1 MSSVK
6 EQNSIPT
13 GKVERAARFALTG
26 AKLGVNYVKHYTRK
40 LLDPEV
46 SKEELHE
53 ANAEDIYD
61 VLSNLKGSALKV
73 AQMLSLDRGFLP
85 PAYARRFALSQ
96 YNAPPLSGPLVV
108 NTFLKTLGKTPSQL
122 FDRFNPHAAHAAS
135 IGQVHE
141 AWKNGKKLAVK
152 IQYPGVA
159 HSVKSDLRIVKPIA
173 IRIVGLQEA
182 DMDQYFEEVETKLL
196 EETNYR
202 LELQRSQELSAV
214 CNHLPNLIFPRY
226 YPEYSSDRI
235 ITMDWLDGLHLQDFL
250 ATQPSQDVRNRAGQ
264 ALWDFYQFQVHH
276 LRKVH
281 ADPHPGN
288 FLFQADGQVGIID
301 FGCVK
306 EIPQDF
312 YENYFAL
319 TRPELLR
326 DEAHR
331 RQIFRALGI
340 LHPSDTEKEI
350 RFFTELF
357 QKLIDLTT
365 LPFQRE
371 IFDFGD
377 AGFFE
382 EIYTY
387 TDYVY
392 SLPEVRHSK
401 IVRGTRHSLYVNR
414 TYFGLYSIL
423 GDLKAQVKTS
433 WQHIEQLKQYVP
445 ARVPSGGQLLPSE
458 CVSEG

>member
-1 MSSVK
+1 MK

-13 GKVERAARFALTG
+13 TKVERAARFALTG

-40 LLDPEV
+40 LVDPDLP
-46 SKEELHE
+46 KDALHE
-53 ANAEDIYD
+53 ANAEDIYE

-96 YNAPPLSGPLVV
+96 YSAPPLSGPLVV
-108 NTFLKTLGKTPSQL
+108 NTFLKTLGKPPGQI
-122 FDRFNPHAAHAAS
+122 FDRFNLHATHAAS

-141 AWKNGKKLAVK
+141 AWKEGKRLAVK

-202 LELQRSQELSAV
+202 LELQRSQELSAQ
-214 CNHLPNLIFPRY
+214 CKHLPNLIFPKY
-226 YPEYSSDRI
+226 YPAYSSDKI
-235 ITMDWLDGLHLQDFL
+235 ITMDWLEGRHLPDFL
-250 ATQPSQDVRNRAGQ
+250 ATNPDQQTRNRAGQ
-264 ALWDFYQFQVHH
+264 ALWDFYQFQIHH

-288 FLFQADGQVGIID
+288 FLFQPDGRVGIID

-326 DEAHR
+326 NEAHR
-331 RQIFRALGI
+331 MQIFRELGI

-350 RFFTELF
+350 QFFSELF

-365 LPFQRE
+365 LPFQQDY
-371 IFDFGD
+371 FDFGD
-377 AGFFE
+377 ERFFN
-382 EIYTY
+382 EIYAY

-401 IVRGTRHSLYVNR
+401 IVRGTRHSLYINR
-414 TYFGLYSIL
+414 TYFGLYSLL
-423 GDLKAQVKTS
+423 GDLKAKVQTS
-433 WQHIEQLKQYVP
+433 WRHIDELAQYLPKQ
-445 ARVPSGGQLLPSE
+445 
-458 CVSEG
+458 EG

>member
-1 MSSVK
+1 MNPVK
-6 EQNSIPT
+6 EQQSIPT
-13 GKVERAARFALTG
+13 GKVERAARFAFTG

-40 LLDPEV
+40 LLDPDTPREA
-46 SKEELHE
+46 LHE
-53 ANAEDIYD
+53 ANAEDIYE
-61 VLSNLKGSALKV
+61 VLSSLKGSALKV
-73 AQMLSLDRGFLP
+73 AQMLSLDRGLLP
-85 PAYARRFALSQ
+85 RAYAERFALSQ
-96 YNAPPLSGPLVV
+96 YSAPPLSGPLVV
-108 NTFLKTLGKTPSQL
+108 NTFLKTLGKTPAQL
-122 FDRFNPHAAHAAS
+122 FDRFNPHATHAAS

-202 LELQRSQELSAV
+202 LELERSQELSRLCSKIPA
-214 CNHLPNLIFPRY
+214 LIFPTY

-235 ITMDWLDGLHLQDFL
+235 ITMDWLEGLHLQDFL
-250 ATQPSQDVRNRAGQ
+250 ATQPTQDIRNRAGQ
-264 ALWDFYQFQVHH
+264 ALWDFYQFQIHH

-288 FLFQADGQVGIID
+288 FLFQPDGRVGIID

-326 DEAHR
+326 NEAHR
-331 RQIFRALGI
+331 RQIFRDLGI

-350 RFFTELF
+350 QFFTELF
-357 QKLIDLTT
+357 QHLIDLTT
-365 LPFQRE
+365 LPFQQE
-371 IFDFGD
+371 TFDFGD
-377 AGFFE
+377 EGFFDR
-382 EIYTY
+382 IYSY

-401 IVRGTRHSLYVNR
+401 IVRGTRHSLYINR

-433 WQHIEQLKQYVP
+433 WRHIDELAAY
-445 ARVPSGGQLLPSE
+445 LPR
-458 CVSEG
+458 